1 MKFSEKLIKL
11 RKQKGLSQEDLGNQ
25 INVSRQAISKW
36 ESEQANPEI
45 EKVKEISKLFNV
57 SIDYLLNDKI
67 DEPRKEVLKVNDKI
81 KKAIITLFLI
91 IIIIYLL
98 IAVYKFSIL
107 LKYSIKA
114 NKINDYDNCSIIATT
129 VINNRIN
136 NHVSEFSENIIHK
149 NNIEV
154 TESYDKDN
162 EDPTDITYINSK
174 ERKAYNLNYDF
185 EEGKYVYTNIE
196 DVNEENSDQVYEYT
210 TIKELTKNSIP
221 NSLMEIILSALN
233 PRVKIEFQDDYLF
246 ITTKLKNGYNIVQL
260 NKITG
265 ILNEFTS
272 DSEYI
277 LYQTTYSYVFDTEN
291 PDMNYLIEEEYLK
304 DIEYVTAEQ
313 VN

>member
-81 KKAIITLFLI
+81 KKAIISLFLI

>member
-67 DEPRKEVLKVNDKI
+67 VEPRKEVLKVNNKI
-81 KKAIITLFLI
+81 KKAIISLFLI

-114 NKINDYDNCSIIATT
+114 NKINDYDNCIIMATT

-136 NHVSEFSENIIHK
+136 NNVSEFSENIIHK

-162 EDPTDITYINSK
+162 EAPTDITYINSK

>member
-67 DEPRKEVLKVNDKI
+67 DEPRKEVLKANNKI
-81 KKAIITLFLI
+81 KKAIISLFLI

-114 NKINDYDNCSIIATT
+114 NKINDYDNCIIMATT

-136 NHVSEFSENIIHK
+136 DHVSEFSENIIHK

-162 EDPTDITYINSK
+162 EAPTDITYINSK

-246 ITTKLKNGYNIVQL
+246 ITTKLKNGYNRVQL

>member
-81 KKAIITLFLI
+81 KKAIISLFLI

-304 DIEYVTAEQ
+304 DIEYVTAEH

>member
-81 KKAIITLFLI
+81 KKAIISLFLI

-136 NHVSEFSENIIHK
+136 KHVSEFSENIIHK

>member
-67 DEPRKEVLKVNDKI
+67 DEPRKEVLKVNNKI
-81 KKAIITLFLI
+81 KKAIISLFLI